1 MLVLGRVVAYT
12 TPVIADYVFHTL
24 VPLKETPID
33 SHAMTSSACF
43 LLRHS
48 ESILVREYA
57 RQISCR
63 RAVRWFQ
70 PILREL
76 TKHLKRMWL
85 KEDCFLLLLPR
96 LLLLL
101 ILVAVLLL
109 PRLVVFREHLTEQL
123 VALQEQQ
130 EQCFF
135 WQRSSMF
142 SCRDQ
147 RKREKQNSEVFG
159 HVFFFGLAHSLK

>member
-1 MLVLGRVVAYT
+1 M
-12 TPVIADYVFHTL
+12 
-24 VPLKETPID
+24 
-33 SHAMTSSACF
+33 
-43 LLRHS
+43 
-48 ESILVREYA
+48 REYA
-57 RQISCR
+57 RQSSCR
-63 RAVRWFQ
+63 RAVRWLQ

-109 PRLVVFREHLTEQL
+109 PRLVLFREHLTEQL

-130 EQCFF
+130 EQISF
-135 WQRSSMF
+135 WQRPSMF

-147 RKREKQNSEVFG
+147 TKREKQNSELFG
-159 HVFFFGLAHSLK
+159 HVVFFGLVHSLK